1 MTHSSV
7 RAVAPSFDLI
17 SEVDAGG
24 LKVAVVR
31 AAMELAL
38 FDHIDAGH
46 VHVPGL
52 AEAAGATEQGMTLL
66 VRALLSL
73 DLLELRDGGALA
85 CTPVADAY
93 LRHGAASSFAPILLS
108 WFRNRDHLVD
118 AVRGAA
124 VAANH
129 ADGSAADLWRSY
141 AAPDLLRWPDIVG
154 PLGQKLRERG
164 VGVPP
169 GGSVLDL
176 GAGSALTSLTL
187 VSAVPTATAV
197 AVDRAEVLSVAE
209 AVACDMGVGA
219 QLRCVPGDVR
229 TFPMGEAAYDVI
241 LLGNVAQYLTDD
253 ELLDVLSRA
262 NRALRPGGVLQVV
275 TPVIDEGSA
284 GLEAN
289 WSTAVEMFL
298 SSPEVELRDDRV
310 LRNMLAAVGFTA
322 VRRWHPHL
330 YVASV
335 ASA

>member
-1 MTHSSV
+1 VTTTSL

-17 SEVDAGG
+17 SEVDVGG
-24 LKVAVVR
+24 LKVAVIR

-38 FDHIDAGH
+38 FDHIDAGGGD
-46 VHVPGL
+46 VAGL

-73 DLLELRDGGALA
+73 NLLELRDNGALA
-85 CTPVADAY
+85 CSAVADAY

-108 WFRNRDHLVD
+108 WFRNRDHLVH
-118 AVRGAA
+118 AVRGAV

-141 AAPDLLRWPDIVG
+141 AAPDLLRWPDIIG
-154 PLGQKLRERG
+154 PLAQKLRERG

-169 GGSVLDL
+169 GGIVLDL

-187 VSAVPTATAV
+187 VSEVPTATAV
-197 AVDRAEVLSVAE
+197 AVDRPEVLSVAE
-209 AVACDMGVGA
+209 AVASDMGVGER
-219 QLRCVPGDVR
+219 LRCVPGDVR
-229 TFPMGEAAYDVI
+229 TVPMGEAAYDVV

-262 NRALRPGGVLQVV
+262 NRALRPGGVLQIV
-275 TPVIDEGSA
+275 TPVIDEGPA
-284 GLEAN
+284 GLGAN

-298 SSPEVELRDDRV
+298 SSPEVGLRHDRV
-310 LRNMLAAVGFTA
+310 LREMLTAAGFTA
-322 VRRWHPHL
+322 VRRWLPPL